1 MRPLNSSSSCSD
13 LLQDQFLLAVVAE
26 LVGAEKVAVVE
37 GRQVVDVDLSGLE
50 EEEEGE
56 EEQWL

>member
-1 MRPLNSSSSCSD
+1 MRILK

-37 GRQVVDVDLSGLE
+37 RRQVVDVDLSGL
-50 EEEEGE
+50 GRGRRIKMIR
-56 EEQWL
+56 LCKSK